1 VKPSAPG
8 SPTRADPRADPGA
21 SPPAEALEVWLVED
35 SAMLRGALGELIDR
49 QPDMRC
55 ALAVGDCESFLT
67 ALDAGGAPDV
77 VLIDIGLPGRSGID
91 GISRLHSQSP
101 ASKAIVLTIHAEDDK
116 VFAAICAGASGYLL
130 KPSPPERIVAA
141 VREAAR
147 GAAPINAYIAG
158 KMLAM
163 FARLAPKPAATGEE
177 DYGLT
182 ARERQIL
189 DQLVAGLTL
198 RQIAEQLH
206 LSHHTIGNHLRNVY
220 RKLHVRSRS
229 GAVAKALR
237 EELV

>member
-1 VKPSAPG
+1 VSVTTEASGGPPA
-8 SPTRADPRADPGA
+8 TRAHDP
-21 SPPAEALEVWLVED
+21 LEVWLVED

-49 QPDMRC
+49 QEDMRC
-55 ALAVGDCESFLT
+55 ALSVGDCEGFLA
-67 ALDAGGAPDV
+67 ALDAGGVPDI
-77 VLIDIGLPGRSGID
+77 VLMDIGLPGRSGID

-130 KPSPPERIVAA
+130 KPSPPERIVGAI
-141 VREAAR
+141 REAAR
-147 GAAPINAYIAG
+147 GAAPINAYIAR

-163 FARLAPKPAATGEE
+163 FARLAPKPQAGSESEA
-177 DYGLT
+177 YGLT

-189 DQLVAGLTL
+189 EHLVAGLTL
-198 RQIAEQLH
+198 RQIAEELH
-206 LSHHTIGNHLRNVY
+206 LSYHTIGNHLRNVY

>member
-1 VKPSAPG
+1 VSV
-8 SPTRADPRADPGA
+8 PTEACRGPHATRSQDP
-21 SPPAEALEVWLVED
+21 LEVWLVED

-49 QPDMRC
+49 QEDMRC
-55 ALAVGDCESFLT
+55 ALSVGDCEGFLA
-67 ALDAGGAPDV
+67 ALDAGGVPDI
-77 VLIDIGLPGRSGID
+77 VLMDIGLPGKSGID

-141 VREAAR
+141 IREAAR
-147 GAAPINAYIAG
+147 GAAPINAYIAR

-163 FARLAPKPAATGEE
+163 FARLAPRPQGEE
-177 DYGLT
+177 AYGLT

-189 DQLVAGLTL
+189 EHLVAGLTM
-198 RQIAEQLH
+198 RQIAEQLC
-206 LSHHTIGNHLRNVY
+206 LSYHTIGNHLRNVY